1 MERPIFDSRSPLYK
15 TPFGAV
21 PCGRHITLT
30 LYPPVE
36 ENFTGGALI
45 LNLEFAGE
53 IREIPLVPAPDPSAS
68 PKAPV
73 SETAAAD
80 CTGSDSDT
88 VGGQGGAAAPEGES
102 TVPAEESSAASVP
115 AVFTVAYTAP
125 AEPELIWYCFR
136 FTRQDGSAAFLGK
149 NGLCGEGQ
157 AACWQQTVYDDQLST
172 PEWFGRGVTYQIFP
186 DRFHRTFIPDP
197 AGMLGDRIVHQ
208 NWEELM
214 DYLPD
219 EHGEI
224 RNRDFFGGSL
234 MGIEEKL
241 PYLKELGVRTLYLC
255 PIFESDSNH
264 RYNTG
269 DYDKIDPM
277 LGTEEDFTRLC
288 TKAHA
293 LGIRVMLDGVFNH
306 TGNNSR
312 YFNALGAY
320 PSLGA
325 AQSQE
330 SPYYPWYN
338 FQEWPHR
345 YDCWWGIHT
354 LPAVNESHPE
364 YIDFI
369 IEGKDAVIRR
379 WLRAGADA
387 WRLDVADELPDEFIA
402 RIRRVM
408 MEEKAESFLLGEVW
422 EDGSNKIAYSKRR
435 KYLLGRETHGLMNY
449 PFRVSAMD
457 YLRGGDAAAF
467 RDAME
472 TIRENYPRPAFYSCM
487 NMLGTHDNPRILTL
501 LGTFPKEA
509 PHTRTERAHYRMS
522 PEEYHRGC
530 RLLQTG
536 AIILY
541 AFPGSP
547 TIFYGDEAGMEGY
560 EDPFNRGTFPW
571 GHEDRVLQRRFA
583 LLGSLRN
590 NRLSLQKG
598 DIRWL
603 YAQGHGLAFA
613 RTLGDEVTIAATNAG
628 DEPVFMT
635 FDWSS
640 DLATDALTGQQ
651 FLTVNGKITICLPPL
666 DGVLLV

>member
-68 PKAPV
+68 PEAPD
-73 SETAAAD
+73 SETAPAD
-80 CTGSDSDT
+80 RTGSDGDT
-88 VGGQGGAAAPEGES
+88 VGGQGGAAAPERES
-102 TVPAEESSAASVP
+102 TAPAEESSAASVP

-136 FTRQDGSAAFLGK
+136 FTRRDGSAAFLGK

-157 AACWQQTVYDDQLST
+157 AACWQQTVYDDQFST

-288 TKAHA
+288 SKAHA

-635 FDWSS
+635 FDWSG

>member
-53 IREIPLVPAPDPSAS
+53 IREIPLVPAPAPSAS
-68 PKAPV
+68 PEVPV

-80 CTGSDSDT
+80 RTGSNVDT
-88 VGGQGGAAAPEGES
+88 GGHQGGAAAPEGES

-136 FTRQDGSAAFLGK
+136 FTRRDGSAAFLGK

-312 YFNALGAY
+312 YFNVLGAY

-635 FDWSS
+635 FDWSA

-651 FLTVNGKITICLPPL
+651 FLTVSGKITICLPPL